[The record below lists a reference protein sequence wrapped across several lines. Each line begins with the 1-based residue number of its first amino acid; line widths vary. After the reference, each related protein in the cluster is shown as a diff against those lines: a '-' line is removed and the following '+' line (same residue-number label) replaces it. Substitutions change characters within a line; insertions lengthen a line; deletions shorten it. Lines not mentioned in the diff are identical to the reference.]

1 MKKFISAFIIF
12 WLIWSGLSGFQIQD
26 ILIGF
31 IVSLVLAFVVSRY
44 LSFSFDFRILYK
56 ASIFIGIY
64 IPVFLYRMVLANLDM
79 ARRILSPKIPLNPGF
94 VKVKTKIKSKTGLFT
109 LANSITLTP
118 GTMSVEVDEDNIYVH
133 WIDVQGERDED
144 YTEAISGRFEDI
156 LGGIFR

>member
-44 LSFSFDFRILYK
+44 LSFSFDLRILFK
-56 ASIFIGIY
+56 ASIFVCIY

-79 ARRILSPKIPLNPGF
+79 ARRILSPKIPLNPGI
-94 VKVKTKIKSKTGLFT
+94 VKVKTKIKSKMGKLT

-133 WIDVQGERDED
+133 WIDVQGKGDED

>member
-31 IVSLVLAFVVSRY
+31 IVSLVLAFVVSQY
-44 LSFSFDFRILYK
+44 LSFSFDYRILFK
-56 ASIFIGIY
+56 VSIFIGIY